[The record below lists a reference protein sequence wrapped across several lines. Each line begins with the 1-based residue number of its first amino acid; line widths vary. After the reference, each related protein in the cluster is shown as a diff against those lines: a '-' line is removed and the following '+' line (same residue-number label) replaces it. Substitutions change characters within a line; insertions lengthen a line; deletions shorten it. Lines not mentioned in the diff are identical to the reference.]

1 MNIYDFA
8 EQQLNEAS
16 KVLSEF
22 NIDAGWHAC
31 RDCVPSD
38 ERPVFVAH
46 KDSFNSPGRIAHYSQ
61 ANGWYRYLEGKTIKK
76 MSSPKRWHEALVPET
91 YRAFTEALKAQ
102 LECAEAEKAKA
113 EKETSTTPEEK

>member
-8 EQQLNEAS
+8 EHQLNEAS

-31 RDCVPSD
+31 KDCVPSD

-61 ANGWYRYLEGKTIKK
+61 TDGWYRYLEGKTKK
-76 MSSPKRWHEALVPET
+76 RMSSPKRWHEALVPET
-91 YRAFTEALKAQ
+91 YRKFSEALKAQ
-102 LECAEAEKAKA
+102 LECEEQAKKDKAEEAE
-113 EKETSTTPEEK
+113 EK